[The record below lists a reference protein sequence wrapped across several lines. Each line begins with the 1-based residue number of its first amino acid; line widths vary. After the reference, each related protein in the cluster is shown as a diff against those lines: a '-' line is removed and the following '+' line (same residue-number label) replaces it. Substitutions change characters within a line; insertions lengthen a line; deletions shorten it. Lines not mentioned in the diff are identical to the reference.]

1 MNNTKSKTASSYARD
16 YYGAI
21 ADAYFNLAKA
31 VKADNGAETKTRS
44 ITLKLP
50 LSLEGKV
57 YSGYNF
63 IHLLCVSGDFKSPY
77 WATFNALKK
86 IGVDVLKGQ
95 HGTRIGFYSEL
106 KLDANDPEIKKSS
119 PDDRSVISAPRLGF
133 FKRYTVFNLDQT
145 NNHNFKT
152 CKLPRIAERYSAAV
166 LLEDVIK
173 GAAGISRQQW
183 WRACVIADL
192 LQMMLNAAATG
203 KAKSHL
209 ADLLATKSDVHAI
222 DEMRL
227 DFGNGEIFRSVMHD
241 AVSCYHYLTARDGLQ
256 GESKIA

>member
-1 MNNTKSKTASSYARD
+1 MNNTKKTATASSYARD

-31 VKADNGAETKTRS
+31 VKADNRAETKTRS

-86 IGVDVLKGQ
+86 VGVDVLKGQ
-95 HGTRIGFYSEL
+95 HGSRIGFYSER
-106 KLDANDPEIKKSS
+106 KLDANDSELKKSS
-119 PDDRSVISAPRLGF
+119 TDDNTFVSVPRLGF

-145 NNHNFKT
+145 NNHDFKT
-152 CKLPRIAERYSAAV
+152 CKLPRIAERFSAAA

-173 GAAGISRQQW
+173 GTAGISSQQW

-192 LQMMLNAAATG
+192 LQMMLNAATTG
-203 KAKSHL
+203 KAKCHL
-209 ADLLATKSDVHAI
+209 ADLLATKSDVHGV
-222 DEMRL
+222 DELRL
-227 DFGNGEIFRSVMHD
+227 DFGGGEMFRSVMHD
-241 AVSCYHYLTARDGLQ
+241 AVTAYRSMAAGS
-256 GESKIA
+256 GELKIA